1 MAEETQQKQAARALY
16 SLLFPSEDPDDALY
30 VEKNAAPQ
38 ESPAA
43 GSPTTPPPT
52 YEAAT
57 FFSDVCQQIFPGV
70 FANAAAMV
78 TAIVSISEIQG
89 GNGNK

>member
-16 SLLFPSEDPDDALY
+16 SLLFRTEDPDDALY

-43 GSPTTPPPT
+43 GSPTTPPT